1 MSTEKTEAIIIRQV
15 DFSETSRVVT
25 FYTREFGKVPLL
37 AKGAKRLKGPFES
50 GLDLLSICDIVF
62 IRKSSGTLGIL
73 TESRLK
79 NGFRTLTVN

>member
-50 GLDLLSICDIVF
+50 GLDLLLWN
-62 IRKSSGTLGIL
+62 SGDFDRIAFEETVS
-73 TESRLK
+73 EHSR
-79 NGFRTLTVN
+79 